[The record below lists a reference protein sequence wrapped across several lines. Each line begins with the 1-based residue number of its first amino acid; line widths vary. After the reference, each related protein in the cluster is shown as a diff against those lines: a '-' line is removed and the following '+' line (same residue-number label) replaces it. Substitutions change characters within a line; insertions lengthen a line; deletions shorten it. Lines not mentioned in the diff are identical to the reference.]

1 MSGVVLSG
9 SAVAERRGRIVTALA
24 SAGRVDV
31 GELATAL
38 GVAEETVRRDLRALE
53 TEGLLRRAHGGAIPV
68 EAGVEHPEPDGAPRA
83 IAESVRE
90 LVPIGSSLYL
100 DAGPVGEALAGML
113 DVTSGVRIVTASVA
127 VALAAAL
134 VPEPTE
140 THLLGG
146 AVGAAA
152 TASGHWTRE
161 LARSV
166 HVDVAVLEPLGLGGV
181 ELLAADPDRAAVTA
195 AIASVAGTV
204 VMVMA
209 ARSDDG
215 LVVSVGLDRVAHAVV
230 VPGVLDTAVLR
241 LLAEQGT
248 PVTEVAA

>member
-1 MSGVVLSG
+1 MSGVALVS
-9 SAVAERRGRIVTALA
+9 SAVTERRGRIRAALA
-24 SAGRVDV
+24 SAGRVEV
-31 GELATAL
+31 GELAASL

-53 TEGLLRRAHGGAIPV
+53 REGQLRRAHGGAIAV
-68 EAGVEHPEPDGAPRA
+68 DAGVEHPEPDVAARA

-100 DAGPVGEALAGML
+100 DAGPVGEALAGVL

-152 TASGHWTRE
+152 TASGNWTRE
-161 LARSV
+161 LARSM
-166 HVDVAVLEPLGLGGV
+166 HVDVAVLEPLGLGGD

-195 AIASVAGTV
+195 AVASAAGIV

-209 ARSDDG
+209 GRSDDG
-215 LVVSVGLDRVAHAVV
+215 LAVSIGLDRVGHAVV
-230 VPGVLDTAVLR
+230 VPGALDASVLQV
-241 LLAEQGT
+241 LAEQGAT
-248 PVTEVAA
+248 VTEVAA